1 MTNEELEHFGIL
13 GMHWGKKKGS
23 VSTVKKTS
31 SSKSKYIKVG
41 AGIAVGVLAIVG
53 AKYLND
59 YNKKAV
65 MESVKRQF
73 DANKLLKKQELY
85 KALFGTS
92 SGLWN
97 R

>member
-53 AKYLND
+53 AKYIND

-73 DANKLLKKQELY
+73 DANKIIHQELY
-85 KALFGTS
+85 RELFGTS